1 MHFVIL
7 TVCFLLVS
15 LTTDEAA
22 ARQRAL
28 TPEEKAH
35 LKKAQI
41 VSLKTVA
48 LTEKGPVDSEDIQ
61 HVVTKRL
68 QGIGYTILMDEEK
81 SHDVVVKVKCEE
93 RKTRTGPSTYGGD
106 ADSRHSSARGWKGP
120 ACQITYGLNGEQ
132 FDWRKEVR
140 TGFEDAI
147 SAAHKVKNK
156 NVGEFALIELSKQL
170 EQDDFPLLLT
180 AEWGQ
185 AERLITLMKRPETEQ
200 SLKLKIIPLLGTTSD
215 PLAFSTLNEALTD
228 PVLAPKAAMAL
239 GQHGEQAE
247 EVLVDLLQTA
257 QTTELKVSAVKGL
270 GEIAT
275 HSAQT
280 SVFPPLVTALQK
292 PDTEI
297 PVKTEIVRALGKL
310 ADQRA
315 VPILEELN
323 HQAWTDPSTSSEM
336 QELREALSW
345 SLWQL
350 DPSPHSG

>member
-1 MHFVIL
+1 MHFIIL
-7 TVCFLLVS
+7 TVFFLLPS

-28 TPEEKAH
+28 TPEEKSH

-41 VSLKTVA
+41 VSLQTVA

-61 HVVTKRL
+61 QVVTKRF
-68 QGIGYTILMDEEK
+68 QAIGYTINIDEEK

-106 ADSRHSSARGWKGP
+106 ADSRYASARGWKGP

-132 FDWRKEVR
+132 LDWRKEVR
-140 TGFEDAI
+140 TDFEDAI
-147 SAAHKVKNK
+147 TAAQKVKKK
-156 NVGEFALIELSKQL
+156 NVGEFALSELSKQL
-170 EQDDFPLLLT
+170 QQDDFPLLLT

-185 AERLITLMKRPETEQ
+185 AERLVMLMKQPDTEQ
-200 SLKLKIIPLLGTTSD
+200 DLKLKIIPLLGTTSD
-215 PLAFSTLNEALTD
+215 PLALSTLKETLKD
-228 PVLAPKAAMAL
+228 PVLAPKAATAL

-247 EVLVDLLQTA
+247 ETLVTLLQTA
-257 QTTELKVSAVKGL
+257 QTQELKVSAVKGL

-280 SVFPPLVTALQK
+280 SVYTPLVTALQK

-323 HQAWTDPSTSSEM
+323 TQAWTDPSTSPEM

>member
-15 LTTDEAA
+15 LTANEAA

-28 TPEEKAH
+28 TPEEKTH

-41 VSLKTVA
+41 VSLETVA
-48 LTEKGPVDSEDIQ
+48 LTEKGPVGSEDIQ
-61 HVVTKRL
+61 HVVTKRF
-68 QGIGYTILMDEEK
+68 QAIGYTITMDEEK

-106 ADSRHSSARGWKGP
+106 ADSLHSSARGWKGP

-132 FDWRKEVR
+132 FDWRKEIR
-140 TGFEDAI
+140 TDFEDAI
-147 SAAHKVKNK
+147 TAAQKVKGRNS
-156 NVGEFALIELSKQL
+156 GEFALTELSKQL
-170 EQDDFPLLLT
+170 EENDFPLLLT

-185 AERLITLMKRPETEQ
+185 SERLIALMKRPESEQ
-200 SLKLKIIPLLGTTSD
+200 ALKLKIIPLLGSTSD
-215 PLAFSTLNEALTD
+215 SSALATLKEALTD
-228 PVLAPKAAMAL
+228 PVLAPTAAIAL
-239 GQHGEQAE
+239 GHHGEQAE
-247 EVLVDLLQTA
+247 EILVTLLQTA
-257 QTTELKVSAVKGL
+257 QTPELKVSAVKGL

-280 SVFPPLVTALQK
+280 SVFTPLVTALQK

-310 ADQRA
+310 ADHRA

-323 HQAWTDPSTSSEM
+323 HQAWTDPSNSSEM
-336 QELREALSW
+336 KELREALSW